1 LRPTWTQLFPQ
12 FIPSGTPVDMPEQP
26 EHVRARLAAAIKR
39 RRGDIMQRWL
49 ERVTRD
55 CQVSGVSLTDLR
67 NALPDYLDKLQ
78 AELIRDQVTLEESGS
93 SAWTDIARE
102 HAVTRVRLGFDISQ
116 LVHEFI
122 ILRRVLQEIA
132 EEETVF
138 GSHQEPIL
146 AELVEA
152 AIAVAVQSYVQARD
166 YEGRRSQAAN
176 IGFITHELR
185 NPLNVAMLAASLLR
199 PELTTDVQRQLV
211 ERIERNQRRLRE
223 LIDAVLDSQ
232 KLEAGQVRSQPSRL
246 KLPDLLGEVV
256 SSARTL
262 AEDKGLRLEAVY
274 HGDLEL
280 ETDPLLTRS
289 AVQNVL
295 DNAIKYTDE
304 GLVELTAEGRP
315 DEVVIHVRDSCHG
328 LSREELATIFEPF
341 ARGHTRIPGT
351 GLGLAIARRAIETQG
366 GRVEAES
373 PGERGCHFWITLPR
387 RPAR

>member
-1 LRPTWTQLFPQ
+1 MPAPSEHLR
-12 FIPSGTPVDMPEQP
+12 G
-26 EHVRARLAAAIKR
+26 RLAAAIKR
-39 RRGDIMQRWL
+39 RREDILQRWL

-55 CQVSGVSLTDLR
+55 GRASGVSLTDLR

-78 AELIRDQVTLEESGS
+78 IALIQGGVTLEESGG
-93 SAWTDIARE
+93 AVWADIARE

-132 EEETVF
+132 QEEGVF
-138 GSHQEPIL
+138 ASQQEPIL

-166 YEGRRSQAAN
+166 YESRRSQAAN

-199 PELTTDVQRQLV
+199 PELTTEMQRQL
-211 ERIERNQRRLRE
+211 IERLERNHHRLRE

-232 KLEAGQVRSQPSRL
+232 KLEAGQVRSRPTRL

-256 SSARTL
+256 SSARTR
-262 AEDKGLRLEAVY
+262 AEHKGLRLEVAY

-295 DNAIKYTDE
+295 DNAVKYTDQ
-304 GLVELTAEGRP
+304 GLVELIAEGRP
-315 DEVVIHVRDSCHG
+315 DEVVIHVRDNCHG
-328 LSREELATIFEPF
+328 LSREELTTIFEPF

-351 GLGLAIARRAIETQG
+351 GLGLAIARRAVQTQG
-366 GRVEAES
+366 GQVEAES
-373 PGERGCHFWITLPR
+373 PDERGCHFWITLPR
-387 RPAR
+387 RPRPAT